1 MAKLPILEYPDPR
14 LRIRAEPVT
23 KVDAEIRQLVDDLLE
38 TMYAASGIGLAATQ
52 VDRQLRVLVVDI
64 SEARNEPCCLI
75 NPEIL
80 EALGHTSSDEG
91 CLSVPEYYDAVERA
105 LRIRVRALDRDGNP
119 IEFEADGLLAICL
132 QHEIDHLDGKLF
144 VDYLSEMK
152 RSRLRKKYLKKS
164 KRDPAGV
171 PADAKVAAPIQY

>member
-23 KVDAEIRQLVDDLLE
+23 KVDAEVRQLLDDLLE
-38 TMYAASGIGLAATQ
+38 TMYAASGVGLAATQ
-52 VDRQLRVLVVDI
+52 VDRHVRVLTVDV
-64 SEARNEPCCLI
+64 SEARNEAYCLV
-75 NPEIL
+75 NPEIV
-80 EALGHTSSDEG
+80 ETSGKAVSDEG

-105 LRIRVRALDRDGNP
+105 EQIRVRALDRDGNP
-119 IEFEADGLLAICL
+119 IEFEAEGLLAVCL

-152 RSRLRKKYLKKS
+152 RQRLRKKYLKKS
-164 KRDPAGV
+164 KRDQDSSVPAG
-171 PADAKVAAPIQY
+171 KVATPLF

>member
-23 KVDAEIRQLVDDLLE
+23 KVDSGIRQFVDDLLE
-38 TMYAASGIGLAATQ
+38 TMYAASGVGLAATQ
-52 VDRQLRVLVVDI
+52 VDRHVRILTVDV
-64 SEARNEPCCLI
+64 SETRNEPYCLI
-75 NPEIL
+75 NPEIV
-80 EALGHTSSDEG
+80 ESSGRAVGDEG

-105 LRIRVRALDRDGNP
+105 ERIRVRALDRDGNP
-119 IEFEADGLLAICL
+119 VEFEAEGLLAVCL

-152 RSRLRKKYLKKS
+152 RQRLKKKYLKKS
-164 KRDPAGV
+164 KRDQDSTL
-171 PADAKVAAPIQY
+171 PADKVATPVL